1 MDCAVVVDILQFG
14 STALFDVGVDVD
26 PSDNNNIVGVIRTPQ
41 PHSHLTAPSLFSPP
55 SQPAQYKVCC
65 PKLNYFIQF
74 PTLSHSLHCQ
84 QTRRGRRW
92 SAGNAS
98 VTSSSLVYEEIQ
110 VISNKLTPQ
119 SFTSYTSWQS
129 ADNFAITLTWYFDW
143 PGRCWCSEN
152 RKIVQRGG
160 KLQNIEQLFSAI
172 QTIYNRWNCWI
183 RCCTHKGGIYQKKW
197 YLLHNLLLLRWF
209 QDDGRFSWRPNTTKF
224 ITNTISPSYRYL
236 QDPFYCLHC
245 RQMDCGTKVTQYL
258 LFYLQSSFRYVN
270 WRSLMR
276 KLFGGAEVQSSQ
288 LFLVHFPSFLR
299 QLDRMVSLFGVRF
312 V

>member
-1 MDCAVVVDILQFG
+1 MCAEEPRPSVEAGKRMYVEKCRNTRASTIRLPSFYHSPDVDCAVVVDILQFG

-55 SQPAQYKVCC
+55 SQPAKYKVCC

-119 SFTSYTSWQS
+119 SFTSYTS
-129 ADNFAITLTWYFDW
+129 
-143 PGRCWCSEN
+143 
-152 RKIVQRGG
+152 
-160 KLQNIEQLFSAI
+160 
-172 QTIYNRWNCWI
+172 
-183 RCCTHKGGIYQKKW
+183 
-197 YLLHNLLLLRWF
+197 
-209 QDDGRFSWRPNTTKF
+209 
-224 ITNTISPSYRYL
+224 
-236 QDPFYCLHC
+236 
-245 RQMDCGTKVTQYL
+245 
-258 LFYLQSSFRYVN
+258 
-270 WRSLMR
+270 
-276 KLFGGAEVQSSQ
+276 
-288 LFLVHFPSFLR
+288 
-299 QLDRMVSLFGVRF
+299 
-312 V
+312 